1 MGEDTDAVKMIETQ
15 ACLTGSRAWP
25 ECEERSD
32 RGEISIE
39 LTNDR
44 WRQKKRHSL
53 FHSHN

>member
-15 ACLTGSRAWP
+15 ACSTGSRAWP

-44 WRQKKRHSL
+44 GRQKKTP
-53 FHSHN
+53 